1 MLFQKNNF
9 TTRVAIVCLLLT
21 LLLGACATRPPTTEP
36 LSRAEYDRNNDPIE
50 PFNRMMFKINTFGD
64 KLIFRPIVKFYN
76 KEIPKPIKNGLTNF
90 LKNLMEPWVLIN
102 ELLQGKP
109 KEAGHT
115 LNRFLLNTTVG
126 IGGVFDQATKM
137 GIVAHDEDFGQTLG
151 VWGVGE
157 GVYLMLPFFGPS
169 NSRDFLG
176 KGIDFLL
183 EPSGY
188 AINTLNIGKDSLLGF
203 NLSTY
208 IRFGAEAFD
217 SRARK
222 DAIFDDLYNSPDP
235 YALTRS
241 AYRQLRNF
249 QIYDGKAKESKE
261 EESLFDEDTEEY
273 QGQN

>member
-1 MLFQKNNF
+1 
-9 TTRVAIVCLLLT
+9 
-21 LLLGACATRPPTTEP
+21 
-36 LSRAEYDRNNDPIE
+36 
-50 PFNRMMFKINTFGD
+50 
-64 KLIFRPIVKFYN
+64 
-76 KEIPKPIKNGLTNF
+76 
-90 LKNLMEPWVLIN
+90 MEPWVLIN

>member
-9 TTRVAIVCLLLT
+9 TIRVAIVCLLLT

-50 PFNRMMFKINTFGD
+50 PFNRMMFKVNTFGD
-64 KLIFRPIVKFYN
+64 KLIFRPIVKLYN
-76 KEIPKPIKNGLTNF
+76 KEIPKPIKSGLTNF

-102 ELLQGKP
+102 ELLQGKL

-188 AINTLNIGKDSLLGF
+188 AIDTLDIGKDSLLGF

-249 QIYDGKAKESKE
+249 QIYDGRAKESIE